1 MLRAKPPVKNDGSE
15 KNTCLTGIISE
26 IKRAAQPTGI
36 LRLCSFEFVFLEKN
50 ICNLHLLLCVFF
62 IVFMQILLCCGKHKL
77 DPVQLIYFAGTWIVV
92 DGNNVA

>member
-1 MLRAKPPVKNDGSE
+1 MLRAKPPVKNDGLE

-50 ICNLHLLLCVFF
+50 ICNLHL
-62 IVFMQILLCCGKHKL
+62 IVMRLFYRLYADSSVLWK
-77 DPVQLIYFAGTWIVV
+77 A
-92 DGNNVA
+92 